1 MASKSRPPFT
11 TMRLMSRTRGSSAY
25 ATTMAIMMSTA
36 PPASPN
42 GVRDDRNAGSAID
55 SDPAIEPRARQP
67 RPMPNTKMGDR
78 RNSCDSSPK
87 NTHMSASKHM

>member
-1 MASKSRPPFT
+1 M
-11 TMRLMSRTRGSSAY
+11 
-25 ATTMAIMMSTA
+25 
-36 PPASPN
+36 
-42 GVRDDRNAGSAID
+42 RDDRNERSAID